1 MTIEKLLIL
10 PIYELITAHPMLN
23 KIWMSFIL
31 VAFVV
36 VSIQALFSGDGAGFE
51 AAMTAMTSMAKL
63 SVEIAIGL
71 IGLLAFWLG
80 IFKIAEHTGLVEKV
94 AYGLSPLFCRLMPD
108 VPKRHP
114 AVGSM
119 TMNMSA
125 NFLGL
130 DIAATPFGIKAME
143 DLQSL
148 NKDKQTI
155 TNSQILFLVLNTSSV
170 TLFPIAVFLY
180 RAEAGAAQPT
190 DVFVPILLATSASTL
205 TGLLVTCAI
214 QRINLF
220 NRVIFLYA
228 VLALSLLASVVLYF
242 SYLSS
247 ELLATHSS
255 VFANGLLFAFI
266 ALVLASAW
274 RKGVDAYSL
283 FVEGAKKGFD
293 VAIMLIPYLVAML
306 IAIAALRAS
315 GVLDSIIGGIAWL
328 VGILGVD
335 ARFVDGLPT
344 ALMKPLSGS
353 GARALMIETMQHHGA
368 DSFAGRLASV
378 LQGST
383 ETTFYVL
390 AVYLGAVG
398 IKYSRYALPCCLAAD
413 LGGISMAVLVSY
425 WFFG

>member
-1 MTIEKLLIL
+1 
-10 PIYELITAHPMLN
+10 MLN

-31 VAFVV
+31 AAFTAVFV
-36 VSIQALFSGDGAGFE
+36 QALFAGDATGFE
-51 AAMTAMTSMAKL
+51 SAMTAMTSMAKL
-63 SVEIAIGL
+63 SVEIAVGL
-71 IGLLAFWLG
+71 IGLLAFWMG
-80 IFKIAEHTGLVEKV
+80 IFKVAEHTGLVEKV
-94 AYGLSPLFCRLMPD
+94 AWALSPLLCRIMPD
-108 VPKRHP
+108 VPRKHP

-119 TMNMSA
+119 TMNLSA

-143 DLQSL
+143 DLQTL
-148 NKDKQTI
+148 NEVKDSI

-180 RAEAGAAQPT
+180 RADAGASQPT

-205 TGLLVTCAI
+205 TGLIVTCVV
-214 QRINLF
+214 QKTNLF
-220 NRVIFLYA
+220 NRVVMLYA
-228 VLALSLLASVVLYF
+228 LAAMCLIGAVIVYFANLSSDVLA
-242 SYLSS
+242 
-247 ELLATHSS
+247 TQSS
-255 VFANGLLFAFI
+255 VFANGLLFGFI
-266 ALVLASAW
+266 ALVLLMAW
-274 RKGVDAYSL
+274 HKKVDAYGL

-293 VAIMLIPYLVAML
+293 VAIMLIPFLVAML
-306 IAIAALRAS
+306 IAIGALRAS
-315 GVLDSIIGGIAWL
+315 GVLDSIIEGIRWVVVAF
-328 VGILGVD
+328 GAD
-335 ARFVDGLPT
+335 PRFVDGLPT

-353 GARALMIETMQHHGA
+353 GARALMIETMQHHGP

-398 IKYSRYALPCCLAAD
+398 IKHSRYALPCCLAAD
-413 LGGISMAVLVSY
+413 LGGISMAVVVSY